1 MNLNKLSLTLEVLE
15 SGCKIQSFMTA
26 VDKNLH
32 YRQVRDF
39 LVKTIFLLNFFS
51 SIDFNIV

>member
-15 SGCKIQSFMTA
+15 SGSKIQSFMAA

-39 LVKTIFLLNFFS
+39 LVVTIFLLIFFS
-51 SIDFNIV
+51 CVDFNLV

>member
-15 SGCKIQSFMTA
+15 SGSKIQLLMAA

-39 LVKTIFLLNFFS
+39 LVITIFLLIFFL
-51 SIDFNIV
+51 V